1 MRILVPAHLSVL
13 RGGVGTLVRG
23 VVAALEE
30 AVRPPDELIVLTGP
44 TGRFTRKAMSGL
56 RGPAGGV
63 ARLMY
68 EQGVAA
74 NVARSCDLV
83 HLMDSRPL
91 VLSGTPFLLTVHDVS
106 YLDHPEW
113 FPASSARY
121 KRAML
126 RRALAKGPAAIICDS
141 EHSRS
146 RLLEH
151 CPDAALSELRVI
163 YPGIT
168 PPRKPPWGAMIVQG
182 KRPYFLT
189 VAVVEPRKNHLLL
202 LEAFR
207 HARAQGLDLEWKIVG
222 EPGHLSEP
230 ILEAL
235 NRAEHVQVLGRVSSA
250 DLEALYAGAQ
260 FAANP
265 SLAEGF
271 GFPPMEAMARG
282 VPVICSRG
290 TALDETAGAAA
301 LQVDSRDV
309 DGWRDA
315 LLKLAESPDERDRLR
330 EAGLARV
337 KRFDWGN
344 AAAQLL
350 QLYRDVD
357 SGAVRTP

>member
-1 MRILVPAHLSVL
+1 MPAHLSVL

-30 AVRPPDELIVLTGP
+30 AVSPPDELVVLTGP
-44 TGRFTRKAMSGL
+44 TGRFTQKAMRGL
-56 RGPAGGV
+56 RGPAGGL
-63 ARLMY
+63 ARLAY

-74 NVARSCDLV
+74 NLARRCDLV
-83 HLMDSRPL
+83 HLLDSRPL
-91 VLSGTPFLLTVHDVS
+91 LLSGTPFLLTVHDVT

-113 FPASSARY
+113 FPPSSARY

-126 RRALAKGPAAIICDS
+126 RRALSKGPAAIICDS

-151 CPDAALSELRVI
+151 CPDAGRSEVRVV
-163 YPGIT
+163 YPGIA
-168 PPRKPPWGAMIVQG
+168 PPGKPPWGSLHVQG

-189 VAVVEPRKNHLLL
+189 VAVVEPRKNHLML

-207 HARAQGLDLEWKIVG
+207 HARAQGLDLDWKIVG

-235 NRAEHVQVLGRVSSA
+235 SRAEGVQLVGRVSPA
-250 DLEALYAGAQ
+250 DLEALYAGAR
-260 FAANP
+260 FAATP

-271 GFPPMEAMARG
+271 GFPPLEAMARG

-290 TALDETAGAAA
+290 SALDETAGEAA
-301 LQVDSRDV
+301 LRVDSRDV

-315 LLKLAESPDERDRLR
+315 LLTLAGSAEERERLK

-337 KRFDWGN
+337 TRFDWQ
-344 AAAQLL
+344 AVAAQLI
-350 QLYRDVD
+350 QLYRDVE
-357 SGAVRTP
+357 SGAVPTT

>member
-23 VVAALEE
+23 VVKALGE
-30 AVRPPDELIVLTGP
+30 AVTDPDELIVLTGP
-44 TGRFTRKAMSGL
+44 TGRFSQGAMRGL
-56 RGPAGGV
+56 RGPAGGL

-68 EQGVAA
+68 EQVVAA
-74 NVARSCDLV
+74 RLARSCDLV

-113 FPASSARY
+113 FPPTSARY

-126 RRALAKGPAAIICDS
+126 RRALAKGPAAIVCDS
-141 EHSRS
+141 EHSRR

-151 CPDAALSELRVI
+151 CPEAAASRPRVI
-163 YPGIT
+163 YPGIA
-168 PPRKPPWGAMIVQG
+168 PPSKPPWGAQAVQG
-182 KRPYFLT
+182 KRSYFLT
-189 VAVVEPRKNHLLL
+189 VAVVEPRKNHLML

-207 HARAQGLDLEWKIVG
+207 HARAQGLDLDWKIVG

-235 NRAEHVQVLGRVSSA
+235 QRADGVQVHGRVSPA

-260 FAANP
+260 FMASP

-271 GFPPMEAMARG
+271 GFPPLEAMARG

-290 TALDETAGAAA
+290 SALDETAGEAAM
-301 LQVDSRDV
+301 QVDSRDV

-315 LLKLAESPDERDRLR
+315 LLTLAGSEGERERLR

-337 KRFDWGN
+337 VRFDWG
-344 AAAQLL
+344 ATAEQLI
-350 QLYRDVD
+350 QLYRDVE
-357 SGAVRTP
+357 SGAVHGS